1 MRNLV
6 LVIFL
11 IIGFCHPAPATGTT
25 VFSAD
30 ENSFQFLV
38 YQRTIDG
45 DTIKVDVANLPEVF
59 GKNLSVRLRGIDAPS
74 LRGKCQQEKELAKKS
89 KDFLHFLIKNERFT
103 LQNIE
108 RGKYFRI
115 LADIRLSDGRNVSD
129 IMLFNN
135 HAVKY
140 DGGTKTHNWCS

>member
-1 MRNLV
+1 MRKLI
-6 LVIFL
+6 LSMFL
-11 IIGFCHPAPATGTT
+11 ILGFCHPAPATGT
-25 VFSAD
+25 VLFSED
-30 ENSFQFLV
+30 ENSFQFLM

-74 LRGKCQQEKELAKKS
+74 LRGKCQREKELAKKS
-89 KDFLHFLIKNERFT
+89 KDFLHFLIKDDRFT
-103 LQNIE
+103 LQSIE

-140 DGGTKTHNWCS
+140 DGGTKTHNWCN